1 MKRILIVAVLAA
13 IALCC
18 GCSDAKSDN
27 DILAMSFNIR
37 LSLSDDFDGENS
49 WIFRKEAI
57 IAMINEVSPDLL
69 GIQEGIFGQVNY
81 MDEYLP
87 GYGRYGVGRD
97 DGLNRGE
104 ANAVFYKKSRFE
116 LLESTTFWLSE
127 TPDEVSRGW
136 DAACNRV
143 VTFVR
148 LLDKNSGREF
158 YFCNTHFDHI
168 GKVAREESGKLIV
181 ERMRSLI
188 PDDAAVVLT
197 GDFNAGHNDPILD
210 PIEEYMTSA
219 RRAAPITDT
228 LNTFNSWG
236 KITPEEGGRIIDHI
250 YFRNLTPSLFKT
262 LTGAYAGVEYI
273 SDHYPII
280 AVFALKDVQ
289 TQEAQRESSK

>member
-1 MKRILIVAVLAA
+1 
-13 IALCC
+13 
-18 GCSDAKSDN
+18 
-27 DILAMSFNIR
+27 MSFNIR

-49 WIFRKEAI
+49 WVFRREAVI
-57 IAMINEVSPDLL
+57 EMINEVKPDIF
-69 GIQEGIFGQVNY
+69 GIQEGLLGQVNY
-81 MDEYLP
+81 MEEHLP
-87 GYGRYGVGRD
+87 EYGRYGVGRD

-127 TPDEVSRGW
+127 TPDDVSRGW

-143 VTFVR
+143 VTMIR
-148 LLDKNSGREF
+148 LLDKHTDNEF

-168 GKVAREESGKLIV
+168 GKIAREESGKLIV
-181 ERMRSLI
+181 ERMKSLI
-188 PDDAAVVLT
+188 PDDVAVVLT
-197 GDFNAGHNDPILD
+197 GDFNAVYTDPILG

-219 RRAAPITDT
+219 RKAAPVTDT

-236 KITPEEGGRIIDHI
+236 KITPEEGGKVIDHI

-262 LTGAYAGVEYI
+262 LIGPYAGVEYI

-280 AVFALKDVQ
+280 AVF
-289 TQEAQRESSK
+289 SP